1 MTVGKMAYL
10 EDITT
15 RNRFGSVNLKKDLEG
30 SSPPSVFIGRH
41 EYPHV
46 QAGPMLA
53 LERGDTSIMDS
64 PESWIPSG
72 KTQENIISYRL
83 GLIRGKKKVRIDSVE
98 DPLVEKIREISMSE
112 SSIESEINFNK
123 RPRGASFSEERP
135 AHGPSGKMD
144 GFRIDNTKWNPHLEK
159 VFHDT
164 DLNANEAVKDLHRK
178 GVPFSSIQKAFST
191 GTMGTGKRRKLVPTR
206 WSITAAD
213 SMIGNGLLD
222 EVRYFDPIDTFRLYE
237 FRSLHNYYSVILTPT
252 PWQYEWMEAFLKIRG
267 NEEMLFSDHELLTG
281 KREYSSVGGCF
292 YSCRMAVL
300 EALAGE
306 RKQAGAII
314 LREAYRGY
322 VPLGVFNVRENVRNA
337 MKTSY
342 TEFHDMKSIL
352 NHISSTLHLP
362 LSRYESQ
369 SRILKEILRTRQS
382 RLDDFNT

>member
-1 MTVGKMAYL
+1 MTIGKMAYL

-15 RNRFGSVNLKKDLEG
+15 RNTFRSVKLKKDLEG

-41 EYPHV
+41 GYPRV

-53 LERGDTSIMDS
+53 LEKGDTSIMDS
-64 PESWIPSG
+64 PESWIPSK
-72 KTQENIISYRL
+72 KTQEDIISYRM
-83 GLIRGKKKVRIDSVE
+83 GLIRGKKKVRIDSLD
-98 DPLVEKIREISMSE
+98 DPLVEKIREISMSR

-123 RPRGASFSEERP
+123 SPVGVSFSEDRP
-135 AHGPSGKMD
+135 AHGPTGDIESFHM
-144 GFRIDNTKWNPHLEK
+144 DNTRWDPDLEK
-159 VFHDT
+159 VFYDT
-164 DLNANEAVKDLHRK
+164 DLRANQAVIDLHRK

-191 GTMGTGKRRKLVPTR
+191 GTMGNGKKRRLVPTR

-213 SMIGNGLLD
+213 SIIGDGLLN
-222 EVRYFDPIDTFRLYE
+222 EVRYFEPIDTFRLYE

-281 KREYSSVGGCF
+281 KKEYSQVGGCF

-300 EALAGE
+300 EALARE
-306 RKQAGAII
+306 SKQAGAII

-342 TEFHDMKSIL
+342 TEFHDMKEIL
-352 NHISSTLHLP
+352 KHISQTLHLP

-369 SRILKEILRTRQS
+369 SSILKEILRARQS